1 MMIEMNTNAARR
13 GHKETAM
20 NKSLIAIASATIALA
35 TCATSSAE
43 AGFFHHHG
51 GFLGHVLLH
60 SFHHCHRP
68 QYIVRTPVER
78 VYVSR
83 PARQVVVTQDEA
95 PAQQQQAT
103 AHNENSS
110 IAVASADVAENE
122 ATDSV
127 EKIIVKTDKTAKATA
142 KPAKVAEADV
152 ETGSTT
158 PKRLD
163 CKQFFP
169 AVGMTL
175 SVPCE

>member
-1 MMIEMNTNAARR
+1 MNTNAARR

-51 GFLGHVLLH
+51 GGFLGHVLLH

-83 PARQVVVTQDEA
+83 PARQVVVTQDET

>member
-1 MMIEMNTNAARR
+1 MNTNAARR
-13 GHKETAM
+13 GPKEKAM

-35 TCATSSAE
+35 NFATSSAE
-43 AGFFHHHG
+43 AGFFGHHHGG

-60 SFHHCHRP
+60 SFRHCHRP
-68 QYIVRTPVER
+68 EYIVRTPVER

-152 ETGSTT
+152 ETGSTA

>member
-1 MMIEMNTNAARR
+1 MNTNAARR

-35 TCATSSAE
+35 TFAISSAE
-43 AGFFHHHG
+43 AGFFGHHHGG

-68 QYIVRTPVER
+68 QYVVRTPVER

-95 PAQQQQAT
+95 PAQQQAN

-142 KPAKVAEADV
+142 EPAKVAEADV

-158 PKRLD
+158 RKRLD